1 MSEGLLTQTL
11 ASGRERRSILM
22 GQISLY
28 GTAFTLLHFFI
39 DFAQGMYQSAI
50 FDLVI
55 SLSIFICYILN
66 RLQHHRIAKFSGLVV
81 LNAVLLI
88 YASVVPKEVGVYL
101 FYFPL
106 MVVSFALFGEDEKH
120 FRYPLIFL
128 PFTLLI
134 TLFVTDFN
142 VLGNFKFDSPPGT
155 KLFFLINIISS
166 GFIMILS
173 VSFMQQ
179 LNEAAERDLQ
189 RLAEE
194 VNLKN
199 RELERTNKELDR
211 FLYSTSHDLQSPLA
225 SIKGLINVARYDT
238 KDTGTLAYF
247 DKMVDRV
254 HSLENLIKDIIDYSK
269 NDRTHVASEPTD
281 FNCLVDEVTE
291 NLKYF
296 KGAESIHF
304 KKEIQLHGPVEIDK
318 ARMNVVL
325 SNLMANAI
333 KYHDFNKSNQ
343 WIRVE
348 VSKSNRSLKI
358 RVSDNGTG
366 IAQEHQTRIFDMF
379 YRGTI
384 NSTGSGLGL
393 YIVKQAVEKMN
404 GEISVYSKPGE
415 GSSFLVSL
423 PLS

>member
-1 MSEGLLTQTL
+1 MDEALLSRTL
-11 ASGRERRSILM
+11 VSGRERRSILM

-39 DFAQGMYQSAI
+39 DFAQEMYQSAI
-50 FDLVI
+50 FDLII

-66 RLQHHRIAKFSGLVV
+66 RLHYHRVAKFSGLVV
-81 LNAVLLI
+81 LNVVLLI
-88 YASVVPKEVGVYL
+88 YASVVPKEIGVYL

-106 MVVSFALFGEDEKH
+106 MVVSFALFGEDEKQ
-120 FRYPLIFL
+120 FRYPFIFL
-128 PFTLLI
+128 PFVLLI
-134 TLFVTDFN
+134 LLFMTDFN
-142 VLGNFKFDSPPGT
+142 ILGDFKFDSPPGT
-155 KLFFLINIISS
+155 KMFFLINIISS

-173 VSFMQQ
+173 VSFMQK

-189 RLAEE
+189 LLAEE
-194 VNLKN
+194 INLKN
-199 RELERTNKELDR
+199 DELERTNKELDR

-238 KDTGTLAYF
+238 KEAATHAYF
-247 DKMVDRV
+247 DKMTDRV
-254 HSLENLIKDIIDYSK
+254 NSLENLIKDIIDYSK
-269 NDRTHVASEPTD
+269 NDRTHVAIEPTD

-296 KGAESIHF
+296 NGAESIHF
-304 KKEIQLHGPVEIDK
+304 KKEIHLHGPVNVDK
-318 ARMNVVL
+318 TRINVVL

-333 KYHDFNKSNQ
+333 KYHDFSKPNQ
-343 WIRVE
+343 WIAVE
-348 VSKSNRSLKI
+348 VTNSNRSLKI

-366 IAQEHQTRIFDMF
+366 IQEEHQSRIFDMF
-379 YRGTI
+379 YRGTVRS
-384 NSTGSGLGL
+384 NGSGLGL

-404 GEISVYSKPGE
+404 GEISVYSKPAE

>member
-1 MSEGLLTQTL
+1 MNEGRLTRTL
-11 ASGRERRSILM
+11 VSGRERRSILM

-50 FDLVI
+50 FDLII
-55 SLSIFICYILN
+55 SLSIFVCYLLN
-66 RLQHHRIAKFSGLVV
+66 RLRYHQLAKFSGLVV

-88 YASVVPKEVGVYL
+88 YASVVPKEIGVYL

-106 MVVSFALFGEDEKH
+106 MVVSYALFGDDEKQ
-120 FRYPLIFL
+120 FRYPFILL
-128 PFTLLI
+128 PFALLI

-142 VLGNFKFDSPPGT
+142 VLGDFKFDSPPGT
-155 KLFFLINIISS
+155 KMFFLINIISS
-166 GFIMILS
+166 GFIIILS
-173 VSFMQQ
+173 VSFMQK

-189 RLAEE
+189 LLAEE
-194 VNLKN
+194 VNSKN

-238 KDTGTLAYF
+238 KDSGTHAYF
-247 DKMVDRV
+247 DKMTDRV

-269 NDRTHVASEPTD
+269 NDRTHVATELTD
-281 FNCLVDEVTE
+281 LSCLVDEVAE

-296 KGAESIHF
+296 NGAESIHF
-304 KKEIQLHGPVEIDK
+304 KKAIELHGPIEIDK
-318 ARMNVVL
+318 SRVNVVL
-325 SNLMANAI
+325 SNLLANAI
-333 KYHDFNKSNQ
+333 KYHDFSKSNQ
-343 WIRVE
+343 WIAVE
-348 VSKSNRSLKI
+348 VSNSNRSLKI

-366 IAQEHQTRIFDMF
+366 ISEEHQERIFDMF
-379 YRGTI
+379 YRGTVR
-384 NSTGSGLGL
+384 STGSGLGL

-404 GEISVYSKPGE
+404 GEISVYSKPAE